1 MPKYAREFLEQS
13 IGSDERLT
21 INRSENIVAVE
32 VKNQGTATV
41 KTAWNSETG
50 INQILPGASQNFDG
64 GDSGILQGF
73 IKIQFVTAG
82 TQNVIIT
89 KLKQVEEIC
98 D

>member
-1 MPKYAREFLEQS
+1 MPKYVREFLEQS

-21 INRSENIVAVE
+21 VNRSEKIVAVE

-50 INQILPGASQNFDG
+50 INQILPGASKNFDG
-64 GDSGILQGF
+64 GDSGIIEGF
-73 IKIQFVTAG
+73 LKIQFVTAG
-82 TQNVIIT
+82 TKEVIVS
-89 KLKQVEEIC
+89 KLKEVEEIC